1 MRKHVYGPINSRRL
15 GKSLGVDLIIPK
27 VCPLDCIY
35 CEARATTDLTMERR
49 EYVKINEVLEEI
61 DQVLSEIPVPDYIT
75 FSGAGEPTLH
85 SEIGVVIRHIKQHYP
100 QYRICVLTNG
110 MLLKDRTLQQELLP
124 ADLLIPSL
132 DASNEE
138 EFRKIN
144 RPAAE
149 IGFQTFLSGMEEF
162 THLFSGKVFL
172 ELFIVP
178 GVNDSDES
186 ISAFARIIKKLRVDK
201 VQLNSLD
208 RPGTEEDVE
217 IASIHN
223 AERFVRVLSET
234 VPVEV
239 IGSFRQQNVPD
250 QTAESRLAG
259 FLEQAPADLTAIKSY
274 LGLSF
279 FETDLVIKKMLFT
292 GKAVQKQINGKI
304 IFFKKEQA

>member
-1 MRKHVYGPINSRRL
+1 MTGNYVFGPIASRRL
-15 GKSLGVDLIIPK
+15 GRSLGIDLLQQKI
-27 VCPLDCIY
+27 CCQDCVY
-35 CEARATTDLTMERR
+35 CEAGRTQQLTCRRDL
-49 EYVKINEVLEEI
+49 YVPTQEVLRQLDE
-61 DQVLSEIPVPDYIT
+61 VLAQNIELDHIT

-85 SEIGVVIRHIKQHYP
+85 SEIGIVIRHIKQHYP

-110 MLLKDRTLQQELLP
+110 MLLNDKQLQQELLP

-144 RPAAE
+144 RPSAE
-149 IGFQTFLSGMEEF
+149 IDFQTFLSGMEEF
-162 THLFSGKVFL
+162 THLFGGKVFL

-186 ISAFARIIKKLRVDK
+186 VSAFARIIKKLRVDK

-217 IASIHN
+217 IASLQN
-223 AERFVRVLSET
+223 AGRFVRVLSES

-250 QTAESRLAG
+250 QTAESRLDE
-259 FLEQAPADLTAIKSY
+259 FLAQAPADLAAIKSY

-292 GKAVQKQINGKI
+292 GKAVKKEANGKTL
-304 IFFKKEQA
+304 FFKKEQ